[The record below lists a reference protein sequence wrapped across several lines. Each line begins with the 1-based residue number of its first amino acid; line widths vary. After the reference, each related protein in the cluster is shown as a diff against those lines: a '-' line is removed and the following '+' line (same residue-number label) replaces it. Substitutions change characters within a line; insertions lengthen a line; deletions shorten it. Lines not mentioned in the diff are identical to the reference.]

1 MSQKFSLY
9 EALTVDQNIAFFG
22 GIYGLSR
29 RTLRRA
35 PASSCSRWRASQG
48 RENTLTR
55 ELPGGWRQRLAL
67 GCAILH
73 EPRIVFLDEPTGG
86 VDPLSRRRFWDLI
99 GELSRQGVTVLVT
112 THYLDEAEHCH
123 RIAIIQAGKLAAL
136 GTATELK
143 QVFASR
149 PILEIHASQPVQ
161 AMAILDKHANVEK
174 TSLFGTAVHA
184 VLRNA
189 STDPAVLAA
198 ALRAEGIEVTSIG
211 AVIAVTRRRLPR
223 RRRTRRS
230 GVMRKTLAVASK
242 ELRQI
247 LRDRRSLL
255 ILLFVPA
262 FFLLLYGYAL
272 NFDIRNVQAGRA
284 GPGSQHQEPRAGVV
298 VRELRLLLAGRL
310 RRFTSGARSPGRRR
324 PGARDPDDP
333 VRLRARPVAAAA
345 GDGAGDHRRRQR
357 QHRVDRDGLRADAD
371 RRIQRARRCGALAR
385 SARTA
390 NRVQGFPSIT
400 VEPRIWY
407 NPQLRSTLFLVP
419 GLIAY
424 ISMITAV
431 VSTALSVVR
440 EKERGTME
448 QVRMAPLS
456 PLPYI
461 IGKTLPYLVIS
472 FVSAILVI
480 LSAMLL
486 FDLPMRGSWLL
497 LCAAI
502 GLFLIGAQ
510 AQGLL
515 ISTIAETQQ
524 VAFQIALL
532 SSLLPTM
539 ILSGFIF
546 PISSMPTVVQW
557 ITHIVPARYFLV
569 ALRAIVLK
577 GADITAFWQDM
588 MALAIFATVASG
600 LASLRLR
607 REWA

>member
-1 MSQKFSLY
+1 M
-9 EALTVDQNIAFFG
+9 T
-22 GIYGLSR
+22 
-29 RTLRRA
+29 
-35 PASSCSRWRASQG
+35 
-48 RENTLTR
+48 
-55 ELPGGWRQRLAL
+55 
-67 GCAILH
+67 
-73 EPRIVFLDEPTGG
+73 
-86 VDPLSRRRFWDLI
+86 
-99 GELSRQGVTVLVT
+99 
-112 THYLDEAEHCH
+112 
-123 RIAIIQAGKLAAL
+123 
-136 GTATELK
+136 
-143 QVFASR
+143 
-149 PILEIHASQPVQ
+149 
-161 AMAILDKHANVEK
+161 
-174 TSLFGTAVHA
+174 
-184 VLRNA
+184 
-189 STDPAVLAA
+189 
-198 ALRAEGIEVTSIG
+198 
-211 AVIAVTRRRLPR
+211 
-223 RRRTRRS
+223 
-230 GVMRKTLAVASK
+230 KTLAVASK

-272 NFDIRNVQAGRA
+272 NFDIRNVPLAVDDQDRSAT
-284 GPGSQHQEPRAGVV
+284 S
-298 VRELRLLLAGRL
+298 RELVSSFVNSGYFTLVGYVDSPKDQNRLIDEGRVRAVLTIPADFGHDLSL
-310 RRFTSGARSPGRRR
+310 RQPVTVQVIIDGDNANTASTVMGYSRALIGEYNAAQMQVLMTV
-324 PGARDPDDP
+324 PGARAP
-333 VRLRARPVAAAA
+333 VPV
-345 GDGAGDHRRRQR
+345 
-357 QHRVDRDGLRADAD
+357 
-371 RRIQRARRCGALAR
+371 I
-385 SARTA
+385 S
-390 NRVQGFPSIT
+390 

-472 FVSAILVI
+472 FISAIMVI

-486 FDLPMRGSWLL
+486 FDLPMRGSWVL

-510 AQGLL
+510 AQGLF
-515 ISTIAETQQ
+515 ISTIADTQQ

-546 PISSMPTVVQW
+546 PISSMPIVVQW

-569 ALRAIVLK
+569 VLRSIVLK
-577 GADITAFWQDM
+577 GADITAFWQQM
-588 MALAIFATVASG
+588 MALAIFATVALG

-607 REWA
+607 REWS